1 MLLQLLHFL
10 ALAKVE
16 KLLDK
21 AQVKQTYPPPPPIVR
36 ATDYDQTHS
45 RHRQLAETWLLVE
58 EGSEAINFGRQM
70 LLRGTAPKCSLSGD
84 LLHKGLEV

>member
-1 MLLQLLHFL
+1 MLLQIQHFL
-10 ALAKVE
+10 ALAKVK

-45 RHRQLAETWLLVE
+45 GHRQLAEMGLLAGGGV
-58 EGSEAINFGRQM
+58 GGN
-70 LLRGTAPKCSLSGD
+70 
-84 LLHKGLEV
+84 